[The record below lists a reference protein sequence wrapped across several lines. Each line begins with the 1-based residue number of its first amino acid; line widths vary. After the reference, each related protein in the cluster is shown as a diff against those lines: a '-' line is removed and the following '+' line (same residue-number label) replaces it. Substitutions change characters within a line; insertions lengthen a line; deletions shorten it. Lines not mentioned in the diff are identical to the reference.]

1 MFVIAACVAL
11 ALTGVAIVVRWGGES
26 EPRAVALPRQLAVAV
41 AGGLLAG
48 VLAAGAGGRL
58 VMRLLAV
65 TSPEAKGSI
74 TEASEI
80 VGEITVGGTLGFI
93 VFTGLGAGLLSG
105 DLYALERTVLP
116 RGRLGGA
123 ILGALLVALGGTRI
137 EPLRSDNCDFAR
149 DGPDWLAVLRSRVH
163 ALLQAM
169 LVVALAS
176 RWGSP
181 PGGAASRSVTVGRIG
196 LAVVALAALPS
207 FIAAVVDILSSG

>member
-1 MFVIAACVAL
+1 
-11 ALTGVAIVVRWGGES
+11 
-26 EPRAVALPRQLAVAV
+26 
-41 AGGLLAG
+41 
-48 VLAAGAGGRL
+48 
-58 VMRLLAV
+58 MRLLAV

-74 TEASEI
+74 TEAGETI
-80 VGEITVGGTLGFI
+80 GEITVGGTLGFI
-93 VFTGLGAGLLSG
+93 VFTGLGAGLVSG
-105 DLYALERTVLP
+105 VLYALVRPVLP

-123 ILGALLVALGGTRI
+123 ILGALLVVLVGTRI
-137 EPLRSDNCDFAR
+137 EPLRSDNFDFALV
-149 DGPDWLAVLRSRVH
+149 GPDWLAVLSFSVL
-163 ALLQAM
+163 ALFQGM

>member
-11 ALTGVAIVVRWGGES
+11 ALTGVAIVVRWGGEA

-74 TEASEI
+74 TEAGETI
-80 VGEITVGGTLGFI
+80 GEITIGGTLGFI
-93 VFTGLGAGLLSG
+93 FFTGLGAGLVSG
-105 DLYALERTVLP
+105 VLYALVRPVLP
-116 RGRLGGA
+116 PGRLAGA
-123 ILGALLVALGGTRI
+123 ILGALLVVLVGTRI
-137 EPLRSDNCDFAR
+137 EPLRSDNFDFALV
-149 DGPDWLAVLRSRVH
+149 GPDWLAVLSFSVL
-163 ALLQAM
+163 ALFQGM